1 MKKTC
6 VLLAVRHPAMMEG
19 IRGLLETMFDS
30 VVMVSDEI
38 SLLET
43 LARVDPDFAVVDLSL
58 DVTRESN
65 VAVLLNRY
73 DPELKFIVLSTHEG
87 SEIMEKCMSLGAS
100 AYVLKRSAGRD
111 LGKALDEVLKGG
123 TFVSPSIDVS
133 KQIEEE
139 RS

>member
-1 MKKTC
+1 MKKTS

-19 IRGLLETMFDS
+19 IRGLLETMFES

-43 LARVDPDFAVVDLSL
+43 LARLDPDLAVVDLSL
-58 DVTRESN
+58 DVSRESN

-73 DPELKFIVLSTHEG
+73 DPELKFIVLSTHEE
-87 SEIMEKCMSLGAS
+87 SEIMETCMSSGAS

-111 LGKALDEVLKGG
+111 LGEAVDEVLKGG
-123 TFVSPSIDVS
+123 TFVSTSSRGQGSGV
-133 KQIEEE
+133 
-139 RS
+139 RG

>member
-1 MKKTC
+1 MKKTI

-43 LARVDPDFAVVDLSL
+43 LAGLDPDFAVVDLSL
-58 DVTRESN
+58 DVPRESS
-65 VAVLLNRY
+65 VAVLLNKY
-73 DPELKFIVLSTHEG
+73 HPELRFIVLSTHEEY
-87 SEIMEKCMSLGAS
+87 EIMEKCMSSGAS

-111 LGKALDEVLKGG
+111 LVEAVDEVRKGG
-123 TFVSPSIDVS
+123 TFVSPSIDV
-133 KQIEEE
+133 
-139 RS
+139 

>member
-6 VLLAVRHPAMMEG
+6 VLLAVKHPAMMEG
-19 IRGLLETMFDS
+19 IKGLLETMFDS

-43 LARVDPDFAVVDLSL
+43 LPRLGPDLAVVDLSL
-58 DVTRESN
+58 DFIRESD
-65 VAVLLNRY
+65 ATVLLNRY
-73 DPELKFIVLSTHEG
+73 DPELKFIVLSIHEEC
-87 SEIMEKCMSLGAS
+87 EIMEKCMASGAA

-111 LGKALDEVLKGG
+111 LEMAVDEVLKGG

-133 KQIEEE
+133 KQIKEK
-139 RS
+139 

>member
-30 VVMVSDEI
+30 VVMVSDEV

-73 DPELKFIVLSTHEG
+73 DPELKFIVLSTHEE
-87 SEIMEKCMSLGAS
+87 SEIMEKCMSSGAS

-111 LGKALDEVLKGG
+111 LVKAVDEVLKGG
-123 TFVSPSIDVS
+123 TFVSPTINGS
-133 KQIEEE
+133 Q
-139 RS
+139 

>member
-1 MKKTC
+1 MKKTI

-30 VVMVSDEI
+30 VVMVSDDI

-43 LARVDPDFAVVDLSL
+43 LARLDPDLVVVDLSL
-58 DVTRESN
+58 DVTRESY

-73 DPELKFIVLSTHEG
+73 DPELKFIVLSTHEEY
-87 SEIMEKCMSLGAS
+87 EIMEKCMSSGAS

-111 LGKALDEVLKGG
+111 LGKAVDEVLKGA
-123 TFVSPSIDVS
+123 TFVSPTINGS
-133 KQIEEE
+133 Q
-139 RS
+139 

>member
-19 IRGLLETMFDS
+19 IRGLLETMVDS

-43 LARVDPDFAVVDLSL
+43 LARLGPDFAVVDLSL
-58 DVTRESN
+58 DVTRESD
-65 VAVLLNRY
+65 VTVLLNRY
-73 DPELKFIVLSTHEG
+73 DPELKFVVLSTHEEC
-87 SEIMEKCMSLGAS
+87 EIMEKCMSSGAS

-111 LGKALDEVLKGG
+111 LGKAVDEVLKGS
-123 TFVSPSIDVS
+123 TFVSSSIDVS
-133 KQIEEE
+133 K
-139 RS
+139 

>member
-1 MKKTC
+1 MKKTI

-43 LARVDPDFAVVDLSL
+43 LAGLDPDFAVVDLSL
-58 DVTRESN
+58 DVTRESS
-65 VAVLLNRY
+65 VAVLLNKY
-73 DPELKFIVLSTHEG
+73 HPELRFIVLSTHEEY
-87 SEIMEKCMSLGAS
+87 EIMEKCMSSGAS

-111 LGKALDEVLKGG
+111 LVEAVDEVRKGG
-123 TFVSPSIDVS
+123 TFVSPSIDV
-133 KQIEEE
+133 
-139 RS
+139 

>member
-43 LARVDPDFAVVDLSL
+43 LARLDPDFAVVDLSL
-58 DVTRESN
+58 DVTRESD

-73 DPELKFIVLSTHEG
+73 DPELKFIVLSTHEE
-87 SEIMEKCMSLGAS
+87 SEIMEKCMLSGAS

-111 LGKALDEVLKGG
+111 LGKAVDEVLKGG

-133 KQIEEE
+133 KQMKEEG
-139 RS
+139 S